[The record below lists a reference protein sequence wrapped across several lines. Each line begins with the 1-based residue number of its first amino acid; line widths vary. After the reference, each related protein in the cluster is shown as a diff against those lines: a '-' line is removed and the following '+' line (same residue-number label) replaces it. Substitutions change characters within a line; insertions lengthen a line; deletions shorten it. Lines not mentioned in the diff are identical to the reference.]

1 MRERLRFVSSDRPT
15 PNQDRRSPT
24 VCDFHVGETEGTSP
38 FLQGK
43 VAKEGD
49 KMVGMVVKKQP
60 SHHSQWWWLDSH
72 HNAPKRSP
80 WLQSTLSELDDKTEA
95 MLKLIEGDADSFA
108 QRAEMY
114 YKKRP
119 ELMGM
124 VEDFYRAHRLLAE
137 RYDQL
142 KSEAG
147 TRLLTTVGSP
157 FSCNKY
163 RHEKSV
169 SSMDQNYD
177 SYSDSFEHEESTES
191 EVDDPEEEEEVTG
204 HMRQE
209 IKTAGDRIEYK
220 PPQENDTA
228 VSLKEAKEES
238 GSSWFSE
245 DEVKKLK
252 EEIERLKEEND
263 MQKEKLVQKDEEK
276 REVIRQLSLTVGV
289 LKDENVRLKKHIVA
303 REAKKFNLFE
313 FDKLKGGFLGK
324 LFNGSSKSPPT
335 VVVPL

>member
-1 MRERLRFVSSDRPT
+1 
-15 PNQDRRSPT
+15 
-24 VCDFHVGETEGTSP
+24 
-38 FLQGK
+38 
-43 VAKEGD
+43 
-49 KMVGMVVKKQP
+49 MVGMVMTMKKQP
-60 SHHSQWWWLDSH
+60 SHSQWWWLDGR
-72 HNAPKRSP
+72 HNTTKRSP
-80 WLQSTLSELDDKTEA
+80 WLQSTLSELDDKTET

-119 ELMGM
+119 ELMSM

-163 RHEKSV
+163 RHEKSM
-169 SSMDQNYD
+169 SAMDQNYD
-177 SYSDSFEHEESTES
+177 SYSESFEHGETTES
-191 EVDDPEEEEEVTG
+191 EVEDLEEEEEVTG
-204 HMRQE
+204 HRRQE
-209 IKTAGDRIEYK
+209 TESTGDRIEHK
-220 PPQENDTA
+220 PCQKNETV
-228 VSLKEAKEES
+228 VSHEKDDAQVHEEAKEEA
-238 GSSWFSE
+238 GSCWFSE

-252 EEIERLKEEND
+252 EEIERLKEENS

-313 FDKLKGGFLGK
+313 FDKFKGGFLAK

-335 VVVPL
+335 VVAL

>member
-1 MRERLRFVSSDRPT
+1 
-15 PNQDRRSPT
+15 
-24 VCDFHVGETEGTSP
+24 
-38 FLQGK
+38 
-43 VAKEGD
+43 
-49 KMVGMVVKKQP
+49 MVGMVMTMKKQP
-60 SHHSQWWWLDSH
+60 SHSQWWWLDSH
-72 HNAPKRSP
+72 HTTTKRSP

-119 ELMGM
+119 ELMSM

-163 RHEKSV
+163 RHEKSM
-169 SSMDQNYD
+169 SAMDQNYD
-177 SYSDSFEHEESTES
+177 SYSESFEHENTES
-191 EVDDPEEEEEVTG
+191 EVEDPEEEEVTG
-204 HMRQE
+204 GRRQDTE
-209 IKTAGDRIEYK
+209 SAGHK
-220 PPQENDTA
+220 PCQKNETVASHEKDDAQAHEET
-228 VSLKEAKEES
+228 KEES

-252 EEIERLKEEND
+252 EEIERLREENS

-276 REVIRQLSLTVGV
+276 REVIRQLSLTLGV
-289 LKDENVRLKKHIVA
+289 LKDDNVRLKKHIVA
-303 REAKKFNLFE
+303 RAAKKFNLFD

-324 LFNGSSKSPPT
+324 LFNGSSQSPPT
-335 VVVPL
+335 VVAL